1 MDKEDKRKEDELVLT
16 PSQQKAF
23 DSLVDFI
30 RNKDKKV
37 FILKGYA
44 GTGKTTLM
52 KELIK
57 ELRKRN
63 ERYRLLASTGRAA
76 KILSDATGM
85 SASTIH
91 SMIYK
96 FTDLNQDLD
105 ELDSRKKMDSVG
117 QLLLMFSSVKANNEN
132 YECLYYIVDESS
144 MISDTEDKSAAQAM
158 FGNGRL
164 LNDLMNFDF
173 KGKFIFVGDECQL
186 PPVFESFSPAL
197 SVDYFKTEY
206 NIDPSFSALND
217 IVRQNKDNDITK
229 AAMQL
234 RLLYETPPEVL
245 WAKFPLRNYKH
256 IKLYNS
262 QIDLID
268 AYIENIK
275 KNGYN
280 NATILCRSNSQC
292 TKISNI
298 VRSSLNIYGRN
309 LQIND
314 LLLVTQNNY
323 ISGLMNG
330 DLVKVTQVGERE
342 MKAGLTFINV
352 EVENLFSN
360 KRYSQRLIEDI
371 LFSATTNLQPP
382 QQKALFIDFHMR
394 MKSIGIK
401 QKTDTFK
408 AKMME
413 DPYLNAIRAVMGYAL
428 TCHKAQGGEWN
439 DVYIDIP
446 KAISREPNAAT
457 YQWLYTAI
465 TRARGYIHIVDD
477 FYVV

>member
-234 RLLYETPPEVL
+234 RLLYETPPEVW

-342 MKAGLTFINV
+342 MKD
-352 EVENLFSN
+352 
-360 KRYSQRLIEDI
+360 R
-371 LFSATTNLQPP
+371 
-382 QQKALFIDFHMR
+382 
-394 MKSIGIK
+394 
-401 QKTDTFK
+401 
-408 AKMME
+408 
-413 DPYLNAIRAVMGYAL
+413 
-428 TCHKAQGGEWN
+428 
-439 DVYIDIP
+439 
-446 KAISREPNAAT
+446 
-457 YQWLYTAI
+457 
-465 TRARGYIHIVDD
+465 
-477 FYVV
+477 